1 MYLNSRS
8 TPNRHITHPYRTPYT
23 QPPLLIIIN
32 EGLLDLYTGDDLPSG
47 VGGGFAFKSYNPVH
61 YAVSEM
67 YELWPRT
74 WGFKIQRSKAFRPSF
89 SASLSLLIWVFS
101 NFAKPEWAQREYPP
115 AMTRNFRPLSTPLL
129 PPSLWDW
136 CTDTESG
143 VACIILYYPQGSWT
157 ALTTVWSYRCGS
169 PVRLVIG

>member
-1 MYLNSRS
+1 MRLQNSEE
-8 TPNRHITHPYRTPYT
+8 
-23 QPPLLIIIN
+23 Q
-32 EGLLDLYTGDDLPSG
+32 
-47 VGGGFAFKSYNPVH
+47 
-61 YAVSEM
+61 
-67 YELWPRT
+67 
-74 WGFKIQRSKAFRPSF
+74 SF
-89 SASLSLLIWVFS
+89 SPFLLSLSQSLNLGFLELRKTRVSPAGVSASDDEEFPATF
-101 NFAKPEWAQREYPP
+101 NPP
-115 AMTRNFRPLSTPLL
+115 S